1 MKKYR
6 GIIKNEEN
14 KVIFS
19 RKGYFET
26 SEKCLECLQQ
36 RVSVDI
42 PNHHSFIMS
51 FLHYTIFGGK
61 SGFED
66 TPYYLGKY
74 YKDVS
79 KLTFYVEELN

>member
-1 MKKYR
+1 MKTYR
-6 GIIKNEEN
+6 GIIRNEEN

-19 RKGYFET
+19 RKGNFET
-26 SEKCLECLQQ
+26 SEKCLECLKQ
-36 RVSVDI
+36 RVLVDI
-42 PNHHSFIMS
+42 PNHHSFVMS
-51 FLHYTIFGGK
+51 FSNTIWGGK

-79 KLTFYVEELN
+79 KLTFQVEELN

>member
-6 GIIKNEEN
+6 GIIRNEKNE
-14 KVIFS
+14 VIFS
-19 RKGYFET
+19 RTGRFET

-36 RVSVDI
+36 RVIVDV
-42 PNHHSFIMS
+42 PNHHSFVMS
-51 FLHYTIFGGK
+51 FNNTIWGGK
-61 SGFED
+61 SSFED

-79 KLTFYVEELN
+79 KLTFQVEEL